1 MRSRGVTQLP
11 RELEAVLVAQVDVDE
26 CYVRPELGHELNR
39 LSAVRR
45 DTDHFQP
52 LASEQ
57 VSGALEEEGVVV
69 DNQTPERHLQ
79 RIANHVWGRNPATGN
94 L

>member
-1 MRSRGVTQLP
+1 MTGRAVIQLP
-11 RELEAVLVAQVDVDE
+11 GKLEAVLVAEVDVDE
-26 CYVRPELGHELNR
+26 RDVGPELGHELNR